1 MIQMFIKW
9 LPGFGTMLAM
19 FAFVCVPGLIEEGY
33 FLYGFITFFLS
44 IIVGLCSVVY
54 LVDPNELDD

>member
-1 MIQMFIKW
+1 M
-9 LPGFGTMLAM
+9 LPRIGTALAM

-54 LVDPNELDD
+54 LVDPNEIDE

>member
-1 MIQMFIKW
+1 M
-9 LPGFGTMLAM
+9 LPYIGTALAM

-54 LVDPNELDD
+54 LVDPNETED